1 VVFVL
6 LAIFV
11 PPAVV
16 RLSPVDLALLRRNPS
31 MGKSQASITLVAS
44 ATERS
49 HATASTGMT
58 LTLLPGQEARSSYT
72 SCALVEPRGGH
83 SGPWPPLPPCAPWP

>member
-6 LAIFV
+6 LAIVV
-11 PPAVV
+11 PMVV
-16 RLSPVDLALLRRNPS
+16 ICFSPVDLALLRRNPS
-31 MGKSQASITLVAS
+31 MGKSQALITLVAS

-49 HATASTGMT
+49 HATAGTGTT

-72 SCALVEPRGGH
+72 SCACELRSCWTEKEEG
-83 SGPWPPLPPCAPWP
+83 